1 MSTPQRAESRYNTLT
16 YEVDDRVAIVTL
28 NRPKRMN
35 AFSLELCGEVKA
47 AFAEADRDPAVRVV
61 IITGAGGK
69 AFSAGYDIKDG
80 DEGMKE
86 GLAAWSERLQAD
98 LAFTYAPWNC
108 TKPVI
113 AMIDGYCLAGA
124 LEFVQMCDMRYCT
137 HESTFGVVET
147 RFSAGIA
154 TLAMPWIMGPR
165 CRELIYTGDTIDGAE
180 AHRLGLVNRVM
191 PRSKLR
197 AETMKIARRMGQVA
211 LACLQHNKRALNGSY
226 RIMGF
231 DAALGYGNELAAM
244 MDATVTPEYKAFE
257 DIRRK
262 DGLTAAIRWRE
273 QQFKQFE

>member
-1 MSTPQRAESRYNTLT
+1 MKTPKRPAPRYRTLT
-16 YEVDDRVAIVTL
+16 YEIDDRIATVTL
-28 NRPKRMN
+28 NRPERMN
-35 AFSLELCGEVKA
+35 ALSLELCGEIKA
-47 AFAEADRDPAVRVV
+47 AFAEVDRDPGIRVV

-108 TKPVI
+108 SKPVI

-137 HESTFGVVET
+137 PESKFGVVET

-154 TLAMPWIMGPR
+154 TLAMPWIMGAR
-165 CRELIYTGDTIDGAE
+165 CRELIFTGDVIDGAE

-191 PRSKLR
+191 PRARLR

-262 DGLTAAIRWRE
+262 DGLTAAIRWRD

>member
-1 MSTPQRAESRYNTLT
+1 MKTPKRPAPRYRTLT
-16 YEVDDRVAIVTL
+16 YEIDDRVAIVTL
-28 NRPKRMN
+28 NRPERMN
-35 AFSLELCGEVKA
+35 ALSLELCGEIKA
-47 AFAEADRDPAVRVV
+47 AFAEADRDPGIRVV

-108 TKPVI
+108 SKPVI

-137 HESTFGVVET
+137 PESKFGVVET

-154 TLAMPWIMGPR
+154 TLAMPWIMGQR
-165 CRELIYTGDTIDGAE
+165 CRELIFTGDVIDGAE

-191 PRSKLR
+191 PHAKLR

-262 DGLTAAIRWRE
+262 DGLTAAIRWRD

>member
-1 MSTPQRAESRYNTLT
+1 MTNGKRAVPGFKMLT
-16 YEVDDRVAIVTL
+16 YETDDRVAIITL
-28 NRPKRMN
+28 NRPDRMN
-35 AFSLELCGEVKA
+35 ALSLELMAEIKTA
-47 AFAEADRDPAVRVV
+47 IAEADRDPGIRVV
-61 IITGAGGK
+61 VITGAGGK

-86 GLAAWSERLQAD
+86 SLAEWSERLQGD
-98 LAFTYAPWNC
+98 LVFTYAPWNC

-137 HESTFGVVET
+137 PQSKFGVVET

-154 TLAMPWIMGPR
+154 TLAMPWILGPR

-180 AHRLGLVNRVM
+180 AHRLGLVDRII
-191 PRSKLR
+191 PKEKLR
-197 AETMKIARRMGQVA
+197 AETLKIAKRMAQVA
-211 LACLQHNKRALNGSY
+211 LACLQHNKRAINGSY

-231 DAALGYGNELAAM
+231 DAALAYGNELAAM
-244 MDATVTPEYKAFE
+244 MDATITPEFKAFD
-257 DIRRK
+257 DIRQK
-262 DGLTAAIRWRE
+262 QGLTAAIRWRD

>member
-1 MSTPQRAESRYNTLT
+1 MTPRRSAARFGTLI
-16 YEVDDRVAIVTL
+16 YAIDDHVAIITL
-28 NRPKRMN
+28 NRPERMN

-47 AFAEADRDPAVRVV
+47 ALAEADRDPAVRVV
-61 IITGAGGK
+61 VVTGAGGK

-137 HESTFGVVET
+137 PESKFGVVET

-154 TLAMPWIMGPR
+154 TLAMPWIVGAR
-165 CRELIYTGDTIDGAE
+165 CRELVYTGDTIDGAE

-191 PRSKLR
+191 PRATLR
-197 AETMKIARRMGQVA
+197 AETMKIARRMSQVA
-211 LACLQHNKRALNGSY
+211 LACLQHNKRAINGSY

-231 DAALGYGNELAAM
+231 DGALAYGNELAAM

-273 QQFKQFE
+273 QQFRQFE